1 MKYLFTLLFILGLTF
16 LYAQEKA
23 DPPPPTHEE
32 IRTCIEY
39 CALTPEK
46 KKLRQESKF
55 KICGDCSNACFKD
68 ESCIIEIEED
78 LEYHKKGK

>member
-23 DPPPPTHEE
+23 PTHEE

-55 KICGDCSNACFKD
+55 KVCGDCSNACFKD